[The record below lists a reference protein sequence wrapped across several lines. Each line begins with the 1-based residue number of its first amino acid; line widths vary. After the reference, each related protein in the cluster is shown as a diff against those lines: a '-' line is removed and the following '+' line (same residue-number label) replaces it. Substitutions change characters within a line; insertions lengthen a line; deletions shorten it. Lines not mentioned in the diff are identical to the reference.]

1 MINEY
6 LLFPVPF
13 PSLSDIQNKLKGPFS
28 IYRTKRVQLHDAA
41 YWSHGQRNALHLL
54 TPLLSQG
61 FVYKV
66 MSGQKD
72 FTKKKTKKTTTTTT
86 RKQIWKHSNL
96 LFVKLSRV
104 PAMQDP
110 PNYDN
115 CTCYVSHQFCPSIW
129 TKPRYTLFSHWLIT
143 HFDPRDILSLI
154 ASMKYKPDQGLF

>member
-72 FTKKKTKKTTTTTT
+72 FTKNKK
-86 RKQIWKHSNL
+86 
-96 LFVKLSRV
+96 
-104 PAMQDP
+104 
-110 PNYDN
+110 NYDN
-115 CTCYVSHQFCPSIW
+115 DDEKTNLKTFQFVVCQVIACSSYARP
-129 TKPRYTLFSHWLIT
+129 TKLWQLHLLR
-143 HFDPRDILSLI
+143 
-154 ASMKYKPDQGLF
+154 